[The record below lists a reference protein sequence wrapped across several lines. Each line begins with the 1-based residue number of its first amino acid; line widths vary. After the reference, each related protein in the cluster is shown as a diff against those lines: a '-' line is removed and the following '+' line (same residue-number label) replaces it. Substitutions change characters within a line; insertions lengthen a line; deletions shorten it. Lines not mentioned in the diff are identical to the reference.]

1 MNFRTIFCN
10 LRKEKNLSQLDIA
23 KKTGFAKT
31 TICAWEKGRAQ
42 PSLDTLVK
50 LANIFNCSVDYLL
63 GREDEFGIIQSNS
76 ELAPVET
83 QLLSLFRNL
92 NERDQNKVL
101 GYVQALA
108 Y

>member
-1 MNFRTIFCN
+1 MNFITTFYN

-42 PSLDTLVK
+42 PSLDTLIK
-50 LANIFNCSVDYLL
+50 LADIFECSVDYLL
-63 GREDEFGIIQSNS
+63 GREDEFGIIQSKN
-76 ELAPVET
+76 ELTQIEN
-83 QLLSLFRNL
+83 QLLTLFKTL
-92 NERDQNKVL
+92 NERDKNKVL